1 MSPVMP
7 TKKYLKEE
15 IMEAVTQNFME
26 KILDKVNQKEQDAL
40 KKFQD
45 TTNEELEKTQKQL
58 NELREPSTNTKVKQR
73 TL

>member
-1 MSPVMP
+1 
-7 TKKYLKEE
+7 
-15 IMEAVTQNFME
+15 MEAVTQNFME

>member
-45 TTNEELEKTQKQL
+45 TTDTIKKEIYEIKKT
-58 NELREPSTNTKVKQR
+58 T
-73 TL
+73 